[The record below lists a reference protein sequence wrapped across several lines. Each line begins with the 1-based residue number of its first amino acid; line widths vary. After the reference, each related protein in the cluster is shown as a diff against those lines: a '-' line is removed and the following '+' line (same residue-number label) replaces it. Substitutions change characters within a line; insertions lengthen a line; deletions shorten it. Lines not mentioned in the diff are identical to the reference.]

1 MFFAD
6 IGFNSQWYLSIIK
19 FVKDKVMRKLDHIG
33 IAVKSIE
40 EALKLYSGLLGYQ
53 PKGEELLEARGIK
66 VCFIDVNGTKIEL
79 LQPIREDSEISK
91 YLEKKG
97 EGLHHLAYSV
107 DNVQEMIDKAKAMEF
122 TLLSDTPKP
131 GAHNTL
137 IVFMHPKSANGVLT
151 EFIQHN

>member
-1 MFFAD
+1 
-6 IGFNSQWYLSIIK
+6 
-19 FVKDKVMRKLDHIG
+19 MRKLTIFG

-53 PKGEELLEARGIK
+53 SKGEEVIEARGIK
-66 VCFIDVNGTKIEL
+66 VCFLDVNGTKIEL

-107 DNVQEMIDKAKAMEF
+107 DNVQVMIDKAKSMGL
-122 TLLSDTPKP
+122 TPLSDTAKS

-137 IVFMHPKSANGVLT
+137 VVFIHPKSANGVLT
-151 EFIQHN
+151 ELVQHN

>member
-1 MFFAD
+1 
-6 IGFNSQWYLSIIK
+6 
-19 FVKDKVMRKLDHIG
+19 MRKLDHIG

-40 EALKLYSGLLGYQ
+40 EALKFYSGLLGYQ
-53 PKGEELLEARGIK
+53 PKGEEVIKDRGIK
-66 VCFIDVNGTKIEL
+66 ICFLDVNGTKIEL

-107 DNVQEMIDKAKAMEF
+107 DNIQEIINKAKAMGL
-122 TLLSDTPKP
+122 TLLSDTAKP

-137 IVFMHPKSANGVLT
+137 IVFMHPKSTNGVLT
-151 EFIQHN
+151 EFVQHN

>member
-1 MFFAD
+1 M
-6 IGFNSQWYLSIIK
+6 K
-19 FVKDKVMRKLDHIG
+19 KLDHIG

-53 PKGEELLEARGIK
+53 SKGEEVLETRGIK
-66 VCFIDVNGTKIEL
+66 VCFLDVNGTKIEL
-79 LQPIREDSEISK
+79 LQPVREDSDISK

-107 DNVQEMIDKAKAMEF
+107 DNVQEMIDKAKAMGL
-122 TLLSDTPKP
+122 TTLSDTPKP

-137 IVFMHPKSANGVLT
+137 IAFIHPKSANGVLT
-151 EFIQHN
+151 ELVQHN